1 MKCSPLM
8 TKRFP
13 RTPSRWLHG
22 ILVSLVLSTGPVD
35 AAYALGPAAALP
47 GQLSLQDGKLTARLI
62 ATPLRQVM
70 EEVSRLS
77 GARVRWLSSQAA
89 EKPVSV
95 GFAALPL
102 PEALRRILGE
112 TNFLLFYAPGGEGTT
127 LTQIWISAKGT
138 GGEQPGLTPRPTAQ
152 VNAPPPPAQDSA
164 SQSEDAV
171 EGQAELDAVPVDT
184 LIQTAVS
191 TLDPSVR
198 VEAIARLGGYA
209 PADPKVEDILS
220 HLAANDSNP
229 QVQAAASEV
238 LAGIESMGE

>member
-8 TKRFP
+8 ARKSP
-13 RTPSRWLHG
+13 RTPSRWLQG
-22 ILVSLVLSTGPVD
+22 ILVSLVLSTGLVD
-35 AAYALGPAAALP
+35 AAYALGPAAAALP

-95 GFAALPL
+95 GFTALPL

-127 LTQIWISAKGT
+127 LTQIWISSKGT
-138 GGEQPGLTPRPTAQ
+138 GGGQPGFPPRLATQ
-152 VNAPPPPAQDSA
+152 APLSPASD
-164 SQSEDAV
+164 SQSENAV
-171 EGQAELDAVPVDT
+171 EGQAGLTAMPVDV
-184 LIQTAVS
+184 LIQTAVGAEDTS
-191 TLDPSVR
+191 LR
-198 VEAIARLGGYA
+198 VEAIAQLGEYA
-209 PADPKVEDILS
+209 PADPKVKEILS
-220 HLAANDSNP
+220 HLASNDSNP
-229 QVQAAASEV
+229 QVRASAAEV
-238 LAGIESMGE
+238 LAGME